1 MDRLLNI
8 SDRTNAV
15 LHALALAAKAGGSL
29 PSARAAEELGV
40 SPSYLA
46 KTLQPVAKAG
56 ILESSRGASGGYSLV
71 RAPESLSCLEILEL
85 LDGPLPE
92 RACLFAERSVCG
104 RGTCALKLL
113 CDQTLA
119 STRKALAETSVADLA
134 ASF

>member
-15 LHALALAAKAGGSL
+15 LHALALAAKAGGPLSA
-29 PSARAAEELGV
+29 ARAASELGV
-40 SPSYLA
+40 SASYLA

-56 ILESSRGASGGYSLV
+56 ILESSRGVSGGYSLIREAASV
-71 RAPESLSCLEILEL
+71 SCLEILEL

-104 RGTCALKLL
+104 SGTCALKLL

-119 STRKALAETSVADLA
+119 FARKVLAETSVADLA